1 MRRPLIAAL
10 FTLSLSACFYPS
22 DRGRALESRVD
33 KLEADKAEL
42 TRQLLAEQQKVE
54 ALIPQ
59 IDAKISEVSKALA
72 SLDQAARRTGADT
85 GVQLQKTVED
95 VADLRGQLET
105 AQHRVQV
112 LEDGMKQLTDSTQQ
126 KLLSMQTEQAQRDAE
141 AQKRAEALK
150 RPSDK
155 KGYLSLAEEKVTAK
169 DLPLART
176 LYNEFLRKWPKD
188 PLAATAHFELA
199 ETYYGEKKCR
209 EALFEYGKVIQDFPK
224 SKDTPAA
231 YLHSGRCFAQLD
243 MNKEAKLALDELIRS
258 YPKTAEAKQAHK
270 DLTTLGH
277 KGAKAHPPAKK
288 AK

>member
-1 MRRPLIAAL
+1 M
-10 FTLSLSACFYPS
+10 
-22 DRGRALESRVD
+22 
-33 KLEADKAEL
+33 
-42 TRQLLAEQQKVE
+42 LAEQKKID

-85 GVQLQKTVED
+85 SVQVQKTLED
-95 VADLRGQLET
+95 VADLRGQLEL

-126 KLLSMQTEQAQRDAE
+126 RLLSMESEKAQRDAE

-150 RPSDK
+150 RPTDK
-155 KGYLSLAEEKVTAK
+155 KGYLALAEEKVKAK

-188 PLAATAHFELA
+188 PLAARAHFELA

-209 EALFEYGKVIQDFPK
+209 EALFEYSKVIQDFPK
-224 SKDTPAA
+224 FKDAPEA

-243 MNKEAKLALDELIRS
+243 MDKEAKLALDELVRS
-258 YPKTAEAKQAHK
+258 YPRSAEAKQARRDLAKLAPKATKRHK
-270 DLTTLGH
+270 
-277 KGAKAHPPAKK
+277 K
-288 AK
+288 